1 MLGLFD
7 RFVPSFVKQYADMA
21 ETVRA
26 AARSYVDDVR
36 EGRYPQSLSRISSVP
51 DR

>member
-7 RFVPSFVKQYADMA
+7 RFVPSFVKQYANLA
-21 ETVRA
+21 ETVQA
-26 AARSYVDDVR
+26 ATRSYVEDVR
-36 EGRYPQSLSRISSVP
+36 QGRYPQSLSKLSVS